1 MSRKPLHGWRIK
13 QEIQKFAA
21 FREWAGSPT
30 RAAPLSSLS
39 PLRPLPPLLLC
50 CQNLLPLSHYRQNA
64 KFHPLS
70 TSSSFIAYYSHAPET
85 NPNSA
90 KEQAED
96 PSPNVQSLRESNGD
110 GERCGHPDIPYAASY
125 EPCWDLQK
133 MRLDGLDVIIDT
145 INTCLSAPWD
155 RILQEK
161 TKTEEMQAN
170 FREPVALQEE
180 LDRFY
185 QKMSKEVETI
195 LHERDHYSR
204 MLPEELPKSVV
215 VTCVRK
221 GGSCQA
227 YVLGTKHRSLQ
238 SCREVEVEAVVTY
251 VRPQVVAMRSPSE
264 EFPLKSYDL
273 GRDWKVVN
281 KLEVSH
287 GRSFAVACEEVM
299 KYGGKVI
306 LSDRPE
312 QVTLEGRGQCIS
324 ERQWTVLEFL

>member
-1 MSRKPLHGWRIK
+1 MAMSRRPFHGWRIK
-13 QEIQKFAA
+13 QEIQKFTA

-70 TSSSFIAYYSHAPET
+70 TSPSFIAYYSHAPET

-110 GERCGHPDIPYAASY
+110 GERCGHPDIPYA
-125 EPCWDLQK
+125 EPSKLWRDIQK
-133 MRLDGLDVIIDT
+133 MRLDGLDVIINI
-145 INTCLSAPWD
+145 INICSRSPRD
-155 RILQEK
+155 HPLQEK
-161 TKTEEMQAN
+161 IQEMQAN
-170 FREPVALQEE
+170 FREPVTLQEE

-185 QKMSKEVETI
+185 QEMSKEVETI
-195 LHERDHYSR
+195 LHERDR
-204 MLPEELPKSVV
+204 RALPEELPKSVV

-221 GGSCQA
+221 GGLCQA
-227 YVLGTKHRSLQ
+227 YVLRTKYRSQQ

-251 VRPQVVAMRSPSE
+251 VRPQVVAMRSPSD
-264 EFPLKSYDL
+264 EFPLKSHDL

-299 KYGGKVI
+299 SYGGKVI
-306 LSDRPE
+306 RGDHPE
-312 QVTLEGRGQCIS
+312 QVKLQGRGQCIS
-324 ERQWTVLEFL
+324 EREWMVLKFL